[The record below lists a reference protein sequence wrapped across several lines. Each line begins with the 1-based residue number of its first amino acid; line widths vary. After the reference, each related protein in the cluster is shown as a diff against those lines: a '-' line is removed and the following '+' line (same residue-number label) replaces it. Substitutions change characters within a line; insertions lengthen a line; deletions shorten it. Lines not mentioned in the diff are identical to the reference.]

1 LTFKLSD
8 RLKPLKYAIR
18 DLIPYAEQVERRG
31 EKVIRLNIG
40 DPLKF
45 DFDTPKHIREA
56 LCRAVNDRW
65 NFYSASEGDAELR
78 AAIAEKERKFNGV
91 DISPDHVIVTAG
103 VSEAINFVSA
113 AFIDP
118 GDEALIPGPSYAPYV
133 NFIQAYNGRV
143 VYYRTVEEN
152 GWQPDLDDL
161 RSKITDKTRFILI
174 INPNNPTGAIYSEN
188 TVRKILDIAAEHN
201 LIVVSDEIYDR
212 ITYGEAEFKSTAA
225 IARDVPVIGLN
236 GFSKVYL
243 MTGWRLGYI
252 YVRDPTGKYAD
263 AIIGHLN
270 KLARARLSACTPVMR
285 AGIAALRGPQ
295 EHVHDMVARL
305 RERRDYCCRRIE
317 EIPGM
322 SVVKP
327 KGAFYLFPKIDIK
340 GKFDSDREFALKL
353 LDEEKV
359 LVVHGSGFGFGGEN
373 HFRSIFLPPISV
385 LEEAFN
391 RIERFCRK
399 YLA

>member
-1 LTFKLSD
+1 MTFKLSD

-18 DLIPYAEQVERRG
+18 DLIPYAEEVERRG

-56 LCRAVNDRW
+56 LCEAVNDRW
-65 NFYSASEGDAELR
+65 NFYSSSEGDAELR
-78 AAIAEKERKFNGV
+78 EAIAEKERKYNGV
-91 DISPDHVIVTAG
+91 YIDPNHVVVTAG
-103 VSEAINFVSA
+103 VSEAINFISA
-113 AFIDP
+113 SFIDP
-118 GDEALIPGPSYAPYV
+118 GDEALIPGPAYAPYV
-133 NFIQAYNGRV
+133 NFIQAYNGKV
-143 VYYRTVEEN
+143 VHYKTLEEN

-161 RSKITDKTRFILI
+161 RSKISDRARFILI
-174 INPNNPTGAIYSEN
+174 INPNNPTGAIYSER
-188 TVRKILDIAAEHN
+188 TVKEILDIAAEHD
-201 LIVVSDEIYDR
+201 LIVISDEIYDR
-212 ITYGEAEFKSTAA
+212 INYGEVEFKSTAA
-225 IARDVPVIGLN
+225 ITKDVPVIGLN

-252 YVRDPTGKYAD
+252 YVKDPTGKYVD
-263 AIIGHLN
+263 KIIGHLN
-270 KLARARLSACTPVMR
+270 KLARARLCACTPVMR

-295 EHVHDMVARL
+295 DHVKEMVSKL
-305 RERRDYCCRRIE
+305 KERRDYSCKRIN

-322 SVVKP
+322 NVVKP
-327 KGAFYLFPKIDIK
+327 KGAFYLFPKIEIE
-340 GKFDSDREFALKL
+340 GKFKSDRDFALKL
-353 LDEEKV
+353 LNEEKV

-373 HFRSIFLPPISV
+373 HFRSIFLPPIEV

-391 RIERFCRK
+391 RIERFCKK